1 MRLAAIITA
10 SLACSSLADA
20 QCPREGVPFATHGK
34 DSALVIDGALV
45 CSSASLKVDADG
57 APNSC
62 RVNGKGLS

>member
-34 DSALVIDGALV
+34 DSALV